1 MSAPTA
7 PDEKPASGKRPAG
20 GRRPAARARSRQP
33 APDAARE
40 QRMSELGLAFRR
52 VFRTLNRLRG
62 RDTHLAGSELSH
74 AQFQL
79 LIELHERGELPTGE
93 LAAAAGLAAGTVTQ
107 MLDALVA
114 DAATSSATARGTD
127 RRIVVTRLTPLGRRA
142 IEAKRAAWQARW
154 EAALEGVG
162 EPELRAAASVL
173 ERLAAHA
180 RAGSRR
186 GLRDRRA
193 GARGRPAAGQ
203 EHAVEVRIPLL

>member
-114 DAATSSATARGTD
+114 TGHVERDRSGTD

-162 EPELRAAASVL
+162 EPELLAAASVL
-173 ERLAAHA
+173 ERLAAMLEQDPAEACATDA
-180 RAGSRR
+180 REPADALRR
-186 GLRDRRA
+186 GRNT
-193 GARGRPAAGQ
+193 P
-203 EHAVEVRIPLL
+203 